1 MKKIFAFIMTACLLA
16 GALCMVAWAEDAHA
30 DGVVMRVSALKKD
43 GSLEFIADYTVHEE
57 GWEAA
62 IDLAEDHK
70 TMRRNDYD
78 RVVVDMY
85 ADWNAVNGEFTEHW
99 LNGDGFN
106 WDAILVPADV
116 RVTLNLNEYTI
127 NRGLTE
133 YELNG
138 EVMFVDEDADLIIN
152 NGTITG
158 GWSYNGAGGIH
169 VDDGANVTL
178 NNVHVVGNMVTN
190 DQGAAIALYNGS
202 TLTMKGGSLSNNVLN
217 YLADHYEDT
226 KGTLY
231 VDNSTAVL
239 NDVVLSGNRQTGE
252 NVVRGSVVAMVGVS
266 KVTMNA
272 CLVENHGR
280 NDVAGTAAM
289 FYGDEKSELVLTD
302 CIIRNNGEWRSEQYW
317 SSAAFD
323 LDGKLTMTRC
333 TVTGNEYFG
342 MFQVAIKDAT
352 YDIEACVITDNKAEM
367 FGYEPYGRG
376 NVFTFTDCQF
386 NNNSSQRGNKATF
399 QSFVCREGLAAKVTF
414 INCDLGDSTFSHK
427 NNFTFENASGVGSLI
442 ADGSVPMIFSLA
454 ALLVSLI
461 ALSLTIVQSKKKHN
475 NAQDM
480 DSDKE

>member
-1 MKKIFAFIMTACLLA
+1 MKKVFAFIMTMCLLV
-16 GALCMVAWAEDAHA
+16 GALSLLTFAVDTPAA
-30 DGVVMRVSALKKD
+30 DVVIRVSALKKD

-116 RVTLNLNEYTI
+116 RVTLNLNDHTI

-138 EVMFVDEDADLIIN
+138 EVMFVDEDADIIIN

-169 VDDGANVTL
+169 VDDGASVTL
-178 NNVHVVGNMVTN
+178 NNVHVVGNTVTN
-190 DQGAAIALYNGS
+190 DHGAAIALYDGS
-202 TLTMKGGSLSNNVLN
+202 TLTMNGGSLSNNVLN

-231 VDNSTAVL
+231 VDNSIAVL
-239 NDVVLSGNRQTGE
+239 NEVTISDNRQTGE

-280 NDVAGTAAM
+280 NDEVGTAAM

-352 YDIEACVITDNKAEM
+352 YDIEECVITDNKAEM

-427 NNFTFENASGVGSLI
+427 NNFTFENASGVGSLV
-442 ADGSVPMIFSLA
+442 ADGSVLMIFSLA
-454 ALLVSLI
+454 ALLVSLV

-475 NAQDM
+475 NAQEM